1 MSSLILPQRIYCDE
15 AGFTGDRMLDANQPM
30 FTFASVA
37 MNEMEAQGLV
47 CQIRRA
53 HRVEAEELKGNRLMR
68 SSKGRKVVLE
78 TLKGMRGRY
87 LVTVYDKKLS
97 LACKFFEYIFEPV
110 LARNSS
116 LFYENNFH
124 KFIATLVYISLLYG
138 EELVVQII
146 TQFEQFM
153 RSLDPQDA
161 PVLFDGKTRDSGIQD
176 PMADIARF
184 IEGYRE
190 TILQESSHVGHW
202 TLDLSLSALWS
213 HLGYWNKSFSIL
225 HVLCDDSKPLRDL
238 APVLDDIM
246 VNRPDRVWVQ
256 MWGKVRPLT
265 FNLAR
270 PVEFGSSA
278 EQLGVQLADVAS
290 SAFLQALTHRDE
302 YWSRDFLREF
312 EPHVHEDCILP
323 EISYMDIKTPA
334 CAVNAL
340 ILRELGQRAIE
351 KRDPLH
357 GMAEWYAIGH
367 ASVYRFLE
375 GIT

>member
-1 MSSLILPQRIYCDE
+1 MISLILPQRIYCDE

-37 MNEMEAQGLV
+37 MNDSEAQELV
-47 CQIRRA
+47 REIYRA
-53 HRVEAEELKGNRLMR
+53 HRVEAEELKGSRLMR
-68 SSKGRKVVLE
+68 SRNGRKVVLE

-116 LFYENNFH
+116 LFYENDFH
-124 KFIATLVYISLLYG
+124 RFISTVVYISFLYG
-138 EELVVQII
+138 EELVVKII

-161 PVLFDGKTRDSGIQD
+161 PVLFGGQTRDSDFQD
-176 PMADIARF
+176 PLADIARF
-184 IEGYRE
+184 IDGYRE
-190 TILQESSHVGHW
+190 TILQESSHVRNW

-213 HLGYWNKSFSIL
+213 HLGYWNERFFIL

-238 APVLDDIM
+238 APTVDDIM
-246 VNRPDRVWVQ
+246 VNRPDWVTVQ
-256 MWGKVRPLT
+256 MRGKVRPLT
-265 FNLAR
+265 FNLAQ

-290 SAFLQALTHRDE
+290 SAFLQALTHRAED
-302 YWSRDFLREF
+302 WSQAFLREF

-323 EISYMDIKTPA
+323 DISYMDIKTPA

-375 GIT
+375 GRT